1 LAAQASLGADLPGH
15 AGDHGGEAAELIDHG
30 VDRVL
35 QLEDLALHVYGDPLG
50 DVAAASGGGDVGD
63 VAHLPGEVPR
73 HRVHAVGEVLPG
85 PGHAPDVRLAAE
97 LAFGPHLAGHAG
109 DLRGE
114 AGELV
119 HHRVDGRLQLQ
130 DLALHV
136 YGDLLGE
143 VAAGHR
149 LGDLGDVAHLAREV
163 AGHEV
168 HAVGQ
173 VLPGAGDTLHLGL

>member
-1 LAAQASLGADLPGH
+1 
-15 AGDHGGEAAELIDHG
+15 
-30 VDRVL
+30 
-35 QLEDLALHVYGDPLG
+35 
-50 DVAAASGGGDVGD
+50 
-63 VAHLPGEVPR
+63 
-73 HRVHAVGEVLPG
+73 
-85 PGHAPDVRLAAE
+85 
-97 LAFGPHLAGHAG
+97 FGPHLAGHAG

-143 VAAGHR
+143 VAAGHC

-163 AGHEV
+163 ARHEV

-173 VLPGAGDTLHLGL
+173 VLPGAGDTRHLRLRAELAFGADLAGHAGDLGRERTELVHHRVDRVLQLEDLAPD